1 MNLQLNENH
10 NSNNLISIIFTPSE
24 NANSF
29 RMFTFL
35 LVIDQF
41 LGSYKTNLGNELA
54 ECKDKFG
61 LES

>member
-10 NSNNLISIIFTPSE
+10 RSNLISIIFTHSG
-24 NANSF
+24 NAKSF
-29 RMFTFL
+29 RMFSFL

-41 LGSYKTNLGNELA
+41 LGSSKTNLGNELA
-54 ECKDKFG
+54 EHKDKFG

>member
-10 NSNNLISIIFTPSE
+10 NSNNLISIVFTHSG
-24 NANSF
+24 NAKAF
-29 RMFTFL
+29 RMFSFL
-35 LVIDQF
+35 LVIDHF
-41 LGSYKTNLGNELA
+41 LGSFKTNLDNELD